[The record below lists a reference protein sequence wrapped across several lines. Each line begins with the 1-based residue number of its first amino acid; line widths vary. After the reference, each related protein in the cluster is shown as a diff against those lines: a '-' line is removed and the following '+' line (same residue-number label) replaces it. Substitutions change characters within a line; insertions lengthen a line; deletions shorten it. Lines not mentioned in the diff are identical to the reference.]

1 MFILITVR
9 ISTSSNRKKNFQHRA
24 TKPRVQN
31 AGLLFDWKLQLLV
44 RVYFKKISKGNVLY
58 SFESI
63 ELPESPHQLVKRKST
78 PINVVNYYND
88 CFGRFYE
95 AEYFVFNTSY
105 FSLFCMGFIEIFL
118 APECS

>member
-31 AGLLFDWKLQLLV
+31 AGLLFDCKLQLLV
-44 RVYFKKISKGNVLY
+44 KVYFKKISQGNVLY

-63 ELPESPHQLVKRKST
+63 ELPESPHQLVKRKSKR
-78 PINVVNYYND
+78 INVVSDYNG
-88 CFGRFYE
+88 CFRVFYQADRF
-95 AEYFVFNTSY
+95 AFNT
-105 FSLFCMGFIEIFL
+105 CHTRV
-118 APECS
+118 

>member
-31 AGLLFDWKLQLLV
+31 AGLLFDCKLQLLV
-44 RVYFKKISKGNVLY
+44 RVYFKKISQGNVLY

-78 PINVVNYYND
+78 PINVVNDYND
-88 CFGRFYE
+88 CFGGFYE
-95 AEYFVFNTSY
+95 AEYFAFNTSY
-105 FSLFCMGFIEIFL
+105 FSVFWMRFTEIFL
-118 APECS
+118 APKCS